1 MKFGW
6 KTILATL
13 LIVGSLVGTVSGVWL
28 VRNSEIRQSAA
39 WDCSKYVF
47 SIDSLGR
54 VTVRNDST
62 RDEPSQEAK
71 VYINGNLVATLS
83 VPALRKGQSAEIG
96 YIALPSGSFQW
107 RIDGTR
113 DCDDSGS
120 ITLSPTPTPTDPP
133 SQTPSPTPPQTSTST
148 PTESPSNPPSEPPIT
163 AQCLD
168 VKVFDTDWNRIPS
181 SDFVNIQPGD
191 TVRFTVGGSTTGG
204 SITKARFT
212 INGQLRAEVVG
223 KRPGADEYYDEY
235 TIPQSATGFTVEA
248 QVFHSTLG
256 WF

>member
-1 MKFGW
+1 M
-6 KTILATL
+6 
-13 LIVGSLVGTVSGVWL
+13 LVYCRIEYIPV
-28 VRNSEIRQSAA
+28 AA
-39 WDCSKYVF
+39 YSYVF
-47 SIDSLGR
+47 PVL
-54 VTVRNDST
+54 N
-62 RDEPSQEAK
+62 EFWPFFFQEFK
-71 VYINGNLVATLS
+71 
-83 VPALRKGQSAEIG
+83 AELDKFISWH
-96 YIALPSGSFQW
+96 IF
-107 RIDGTR
+107 
-113 DCDDSGS
+113 
-120 ITLSPTPTPTDPP
+120 
-133 SQTPSPTPPQTSTST
+133 
-148 PTESPSNPPSEPPIT
+148 
-163 AQCLD
+163 CLD

>member
-1 MKFGW
+1 VNITDQDIHTYLPEGNTNDGCRSVTIIGNNVTWERFGSGRDCKDVSNVQVW
-6 KTILATL
+6 WTQSTATP
-13 LIVGSLVGTVSGVWL
+13 T
-28 VRNSEIRQSAA
+28 QSAT
-39 WDCSKYVF
+39 
-47 SIDSLGR
+47 G
-54 VTVRNDST
+54 T
-62 RDEPSQEAK
+62 
-71 VYINGNLVATLS
+71 AT
-83 VPALRKGQSAEIG
+83 
-96 YIALPSGSFQW
+96 
-107 RIDGTR
+107 GTAT
-113 DCDDSGS
+113 S
-120 ITLSPTPTPTDPP
+120 SPTTT
-133 SQTPSPTPPQTSTST
+133 
-148 PTESPSNPPSEPPIT
+148 PSNPPSEPPIT